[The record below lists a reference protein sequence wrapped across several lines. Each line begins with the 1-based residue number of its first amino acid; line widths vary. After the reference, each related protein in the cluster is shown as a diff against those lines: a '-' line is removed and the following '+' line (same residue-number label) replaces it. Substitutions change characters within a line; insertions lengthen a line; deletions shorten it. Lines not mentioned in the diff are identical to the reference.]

1 MMSRGVPLWVFV
13 CTGGCLCA
21 LMGVKQFVNR
31 EDFCL
36 EQGQAMREQAVLRE
50 EMQYHYR
57 LGNVDVCRSYPFFL
71 CKRRRI
77 NEFY

>member
-1 MMSRGVPLWVFV
+1 MLNAQEVSMMSRGVPLWVFV
-13 CTGGCLCA
+13 CAHILA

-57 LGNVDVCRSYPFFL
+57 LGNVDVCGSYPIFFV
-71 CKRRRI
+71 
-77 NEFY
+77 